1 MTYSILLNLPLKL
14 EGDPIELGYLD
25 GYKLAAPKSFWENQ
39 AAVNEVV
46 NGCGPGGFG
55 DFVVPDTVWFL
66 NIKPACKVHDWM
78 FTVYNC
84 LEGFELSNDI
94 FHDNMERINR
104 STKNKYLRWL
114 RSKRIEKYK
123 DACSSALGRLFYFD
137 AHVGLYDKYSMYGR
151 AA

>member
-1 MTYSILLNLPLKL
+1 MSILKNLPLKL

-25 GYKLAAPKSFWENQ
+25 GYELAAPKSF
-39 AAVNEVV
+39 
-46 NGCGPGGFG
+46 F
-55 DFVVPDTVWFL
+55 VPDTVWFL

-123 DACSSALGRLFYFD
+123 KACSSALGRLFYFD